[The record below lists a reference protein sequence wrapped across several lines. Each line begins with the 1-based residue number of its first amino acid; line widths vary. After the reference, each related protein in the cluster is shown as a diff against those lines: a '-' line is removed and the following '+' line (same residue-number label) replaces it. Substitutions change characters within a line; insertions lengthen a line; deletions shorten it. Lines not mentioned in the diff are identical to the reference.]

1 MGGAQSYFDETD
13 WNLADGGLMS
23 AAQTLDGRPPTQSYQ
38 CYDLIKRSI
47 VANQREFH
55 VTDQEKNLLFQIRPI
70 PGTIAG
76 FDVLGVGSA
85 KNDDFILRVTVDLAR
100 RTWIIYRFHTPVF
113 EGQLPDP
120 VATDKFSLEQ
130 QQQQM
135 NGGNDRKELAARISA
150 SLQVHSFS
158 DDRPL
163 DEEEVLPKEKP
174 KPTHFLYKVGC
185 VTVSWSRYMAVAAYY
200 GPPTIDQIMVATE
213 KAAAAAKEAQNLKAS
228 KSQDE
233 EDLFLMEAS
242 KIAGRLRE
250 QRVERVDTSDA
261 NGSELPSSETVS
273 DGLTT
278 TGEVSA
284 TTCDVNTRDKEAL
297 PATNEDT
304 QTNSDMYTSAVEKPS
319 VTCDSLVQDPIETAP
334 SDNDEVQETKADDLQ
349 PPADAESS
357 SAASSGVPTK
367 TNFVVP
373 HRSLADELVDES
385 ESSVDADSMSPH
397 LNLSPMEIGDAL
409 EIPTSASMPELSY
422 NNTSPLNHKLQ
433 KWWKESSR
441 QLHEKS
447 MSMLRSSGLNDDSA
461 DGGDS
466 SNHSDRGVGTFLGLS
481 KSIVAADDPLQG
493 VIHLDKPLL
502 LCQEIYTR
510 IIGNH
515 QTSKVS
521 KEKVLTLLRQ
531 DMEQHLQHKKE
542 SDELDAANEQSDI
555 AAALSADS
563 SKSEDGKSNQP
574 EENNSVTSPTSS
586 ETNRVDSSKTTDT
599 SADSN
604 VESPIST
611 AKKEQPLVGYWV
623 WENTL
628 RTHKMKMH
636 VAKGADL
643 ALHVVLA
650 VLVNQLRYERNAI
663 AMAV

>member
-1 MGGAQSYFDETD
+1 MGGAQSYFHETD
-13 WNLADGGLMS
+13 WERADGGLVS
-23 AAQTLDGRPPTQSYQ
+23 AAQTLDGKPPTPSYQ

-55 VTDQEKNLLFQIRPI
+55 VTDQEKNLLFQIRPS

-76 FDVLGVGSA
+76 FDVLGAGSA

-120 VATDKFSLEQ
+120 VATEKFALEQ
-130 QQQQM
+130 QQQV

-163 DEEEVLPKEKP
+163 AEEEIIPKEKP
-174 KPTHFLYKVGC
+174 TPTHILYKVGC

-213 KAAAAAKEAQNLKAS
+213 KAAAAVREAQRLKSS

-233 EDLFLMEAS
+233 EDLFLMEAA

-250 QRVERVDTSDA
+250 QRVECTDPTETEA
-261 NGSELPSSETVS
+261 QETELPFALS
-273 DGLTT
+273 D
-278 TGEVSA
+278 
-284 TTCDVNTRDKEAL
+284 DL
-297 PATNEDT
+297 PPTNEDT
-304 QTNSDMYTSAVEKPS
+304 TTNIDLDTNAVPLTVETPP
-319 VTCDSLVQDPIETAP
+319 VTCDAS
-334 SDNDEVQETKADDLQ
+334 VQESIVAAPCDGDGVSETPTSNALPSSVESESASAPNAD
-349 PPADAESS
+349 
-357 SAASSGVPTK
+357 VPTT
-367 TNFVVP
+367 TNFVMP
-373 HRSLADELVDES
+373 HRSLADDLVDES
-385 ESSVDADSMSPH
+385 ESSVDADTLSPH
-397 LNLSPMEIGDAL
+397 RNLSPMEIGDAL

-422 NNTSPLNHKLQ
+422 NNNSPLNNKLQ

-441 QLHEKS
+441 HLHEKS
-447 MSMLRSSGLNDDSA
+447 MSVLRSSILNDDSA

-466 SNHSDRGVGTFLGLS
+466 SNHSDRGIGTFLGLS

-521 KEKVLTLLRQ
+521 KDKVLTLLRQ
-531 DMEQHLQHKKE
+531 DMEQHLQNKKDNE
-542 SDELDAANEQSDI
+542 ELDAANEQSDI

-563 SKSEDGKSNQP
+563 SKSEDSKGKLSK
-574 EENNSVTSPTSS
+574 ENTSETSPTSS
-586 ETNRVDSSKTTDT
+586 ETSGGDSCVNPIT
-599 SADSN
+599 SIKSN
-604 VESPIST
+604 AESPI
-611 AKKEQPLVGYWV
+611 AAAEKEQPLVGYWV

-650 VLVNQLRYERNAI
+650 ILVNQLRYERNAI